1 MFHKRWRHT
10 KRAKEELQK
19 QFMTLVEAKR
29 ESKHESNVHINEN
42 VKPNTD
48 VTGEQHI
55 AI

>member
-29 ESKHESNVHINEN
+29 ESNVHINEN